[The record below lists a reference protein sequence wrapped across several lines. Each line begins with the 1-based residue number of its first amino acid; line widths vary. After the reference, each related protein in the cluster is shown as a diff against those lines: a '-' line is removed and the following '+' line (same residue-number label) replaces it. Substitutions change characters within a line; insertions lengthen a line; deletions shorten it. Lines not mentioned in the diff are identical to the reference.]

1 MTTVMEMADPREL
14 LERVV
19 RPARPGFYEELWDRI
34 QAAERAAARRWR
46 AVAVVA
52 IAAAIGAT
60 TAAGVLAFDHTARGT
75 IDETFSCPV
84 PERGGVNLLNLFAR
98 IKGSPPTVVH
108 GKRVANP
115 ATVEVDAGR
124 TLLMNAGAPVIYQ
137 ATYAGASTAYKGGYT
152 FDRQVCKSTRPI
164 PLSSASLHAAG
175 TFKGTHGGGV
185 ARECWLASVATVRL
199 RVTLG
204 RSGLPVSAR
213 LALRSGKKLHPT
225 AYVEWTP
232 TLVRAWLSPSCHD
245 YTGP

>member
-1 MTTVMEMADPREL
+1 MRDPREL
-14 LERVV
+14 LEQMV
-19 RPARPGFYEELWDRI
+19 RPARAGFYDDLWERI

-60 TAAGVLAFDHTARGT
+60 TAAGVLAFDHAAGGT

-98 IKGSPPTVVH
+98 VKGSPPTVVH
-108 GKRVANP
+108 GKRLANP

-124 TLLMNAGAPVIYQ
+124 TLLMNAGVPMVYQ

-152 FDRQVCKSTRPI
+152 FDRQVCKPTRAI
-164 PLSSASLHAAG
+164 PLSSAGLRARA
-175 TFKGTHGGGV
+175 TFKGTHGGGI
-185 ARECWLASVATVRL
+185 ARECWLGTVATVRL

-204 RSGLPVSAR
+204 KSGVPVKAR
-213 LALRSGKKLHPT
+213 LALRSGTKLHPVV
-225 AYVEWTP
+225 YVEWTP
-232 TLVRAWLSPSCHD
+232 TLVRAWLSLSCHD
-245 YTGP
+245 YAGP

>member
-1 MTTVMEMADPREL
+1 MIGASCWIVWFGRRA
-14 LERVV
+14 RVST
-19 RPARPGFYEELWDRI
+19 RSCRI
-34 QAAERAAARRWR
+34 ASRRLSGGCSPLAGGGVGGDVAAL
-46 AVAVVA
+46 
-52 IAAAIGAT
+52 GAT
-60 TAAGVLAFDHTARGT
+60 TAAGVLAFGRTARGT

-84 PERGGVNLLNLFAR
+84 PERGGVNLVNLFAR
-98 IKGSPPTVVH
+98 VKGSPPTLIH

-124 TLLMNAGAPVIYQ
+124 TLLMNAGVPIIYQ

-152 FDRQVCKSTRPI
+152 FDRQACKSTASI
-164 PLSSASLHAAG
+164 PFTSAGLRASG

-204 RSGLPVSAR
+204 RSGLPVRAR
-213 LALRSGKKLHPT
+213 LALRSGKRLRPA